1 MKKKSQLKSTKSR
14 IKTLKRDY
22 IVAEILSS
30 ANISKMSQSLHI
42 VRPNLTNAFGSLSTA
57 PINVTLQ
64 APALFQLL
72 EFALRA
78 EADSRVIGTLLGT
91 RSDDGSEIEIKD
103 AYIVPH
109 HEEGDEVTIEEYQHR
124 SLYQLHKRA
133 NPKDSILG
141 WFSSNPTVDSF
152 TALVHDFYSRSADGT
167 FPHPAI
173 HLTLSK
179 DNLNEGELSS
189 IPTINTYIASPV
201 GAVGATAANLK
212 LDKSSS
218 YLFTPISN
226 KIAFDVAENSVLSY
240 ASNAVFNEEDSQSI
254 ELNSTSVDLK
264 LLTEH
269 LNKIDLLI
277 GSTLKYIDQVE
288 KKEIKG
294 DEVFGK
300 FLLTNLKSNLNSI
313 NLEQLEKQFNSHIQ
327 DTLMVEYLASSVK
340 TQLELSAK
348 LTTLI

>member
-1 MKKKSQLKSTKSR
+1 M
-14 IKTLKRDY
+14 
-22 IVAEILSS
+22 
-30 ANISKMSQSLHI
+30 
-42 VRPNLTNAFGSLSTA
+42 RPNLTNAFGSLSTA
-57 PINVTLQ
+57 PVNVTIQ
-64 APALFQLL
+64 SPALFQLL
-72 EFALRA
+72 EFTLRS
-78 EADSRVIGTLLGT
+78 EEETRFIGTLLGT

-109 HEEGDEVTIEEYQHR
+109 HEEGDEVTIEEYHHR

-141 WFSSNPTVDSF
+141 WFSTNPTVDSF

-167 FPHPAI
+167 YPYPAV
-173 HLTLSK
+173 HLTLS
-179 DNLNEGELSS
+179 NEVEGELSS

-201 GAVGATAANLK
+201 GAIGQTAATLK

-226 KIAFDVAENSVLSY
+226 KISFDIAETSVLSN
-240 ASNAVFNEEDSQSI
+240 ASNAVFNQEDSQSI
-254 ELNSTSVDLK
+254 ELNSSSVDLK
-264 LLTEH
+264 LLVDH

-277 GSTLKYIDQVE
+277 GSTLKYIE
-288 KKEIKG
+288 KIESKEIKG
-294 DEVFGK
+294 DEIFGK
-300 FLLTNLKSNLNSI
+300 FLLSNLKTNLNSI
-313 NLEQLEKQFNSHIQ
+313 NLEQLEKTFNSHIQ
-327 DTLMVEYLASSVK
+327 DTLMIEYLASSVK